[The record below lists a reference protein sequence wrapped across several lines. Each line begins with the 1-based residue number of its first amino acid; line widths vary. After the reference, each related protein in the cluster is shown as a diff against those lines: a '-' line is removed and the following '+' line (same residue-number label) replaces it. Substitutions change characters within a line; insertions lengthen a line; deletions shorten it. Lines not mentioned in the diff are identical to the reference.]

1 MSLIFLVLFVVL
13 IAYLSLLFLS
23 KKYPDYFPKNVLFRT
38 DSVIF
43 LFLSIVILYITIASL
58 VLGLS
63 EVYKQND
70 INCYKGH
77 FFYKSTLID
86 WDTCPVILNNFSQQN
101 FLVVSFVSFLSFIV
115 LVYFFSKKN
124 NDLIKVLFQEVDLF
138 KEKKDRKIGK
148 GFLAI
153 VIPVT
158 IIIIIIGYIFFT
170 NL

>member
-1 MSLIFLVLFVVL
+1 MSLFFLVLFIIL
-13 IAYLSLLFLS
+13 LAYLSLLFLT
-23 KKYPDYFPKNVLFRT
+23 KKYPAYFPKNILFRKK
-38 DSVIF
+38 SVIF
-43 LFLSIVILYITIASL
+43 IFLSIAILYLTIAFL
-58 VLGLS
+58 ELGLS
-63 EVYKQND
+63 EVYKQNN

-77 FFYKSTLID
+77 VYYRSVLID

-101 FLVVSFVSFLSFIV
+101 FLVISFISFLGLIT
-115 LVYFFSKKN
+115 LIYFFSKKN

-153 VIPVT
+153 VIPAT
-158 IIIIIIGYIFFT
+158 IIIVIIGYIFFT